1 MPDTVGLE
9 RYWAARDYSGV
20 VEALTRLRDAAALAA
35 RADERMALA
44 DAIRRFL
51 TVERLNLLLL
61 DFIGGALP
69 ASLAARIW
77 DFVPDEVVW
86 PVLLDT
92 WISLPDGENR
102 DLILAALRRLV
113 SANGGLL
120 HRGRSVP
127 DNLMQLL
134 R

>member
-1 MPDTVGLE
+1 VPDTVDLE
-9 RYWAARDYSGV
+9 RYWASRDYSGV
-20 VEALTRLRDAAALAA
+20 VEALTRLRAAAAQAA
-35 RADERMALA
+35 RADERVALA

-51 TVERLNLLLL
+51 TVERLNILLL

-69 ASLAARIW
+69 APMASRIW
-77 DFVPDEVVW
+77 DFVPDEVIW
-86 PVLLDT
+86 PVLLDA
-92 WISLPDGENR
+92 WILLPDGENR
-102 DLILAALRRLV
+102 DVVLAVLRRLV

-127 DNLMQLL
+127 DNLIQLL